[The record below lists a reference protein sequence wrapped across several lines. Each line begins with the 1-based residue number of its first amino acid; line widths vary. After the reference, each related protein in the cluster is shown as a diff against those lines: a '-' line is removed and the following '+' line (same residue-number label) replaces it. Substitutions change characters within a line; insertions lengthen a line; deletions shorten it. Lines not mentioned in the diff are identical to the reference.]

1 MYVRMNYFRSV
12 LNNQYESMRKSL
24 FKYWGTVNKWKDN
37 YTNNK
42 IFQKFEKL
50 VQNTYVVEFNIINRM
65 YIPNYV
71 VPKMKV

>member
-12 LNNQYESMRKSL
+12 SNHQYESMRKSL
-24 FKYWGTVNKWKDN
+24 FKQWGTANKWKDN
-37 YTNNK
+37 YTDTK